1 MAVGV
6 VMIALIVGLWFV
18 PDFFTM
24 FRTVSVVVC
33 VGDVGCGGMVVV
45 RRRLREG

>member
-6 VMIALIVGLWFV
+6 VMIAFIVGLWFV

-24 FRTVSVVVC
+24 FRAVSVIVC
-33 VGDVGCGGMVVV
+33 VGYMGCSGMVVV
-45 RRRLREG
+45 RRRCREG